1 MGWETLVL
9 SFGSGFRYEMTPD
22 DPYIQTLK
30 TNVAKASAMGIEC
43 GGYDLTVLDR
53 GHNGYG
59 GDVGAQWDRVDPKT
73 GALSPDAC
81 YASGWRDKLEVTATI
96 SLPSGLHSSQDGSDI
111 SLSTGHALPCH

>member
-9 SFGSGFRYEMTPD
+9 SFGSGFRYEMTPN

-53 GHNGYG
+53 GHNGYVSRTIIA
-59 GDVGAQWDRVDPKT
+59 GDLGCILPRVPAIIVRTGRRCGRSVGPRRSEDG
-73 GALSPDAC
+73 GALA
-81 YASGWRDKLEVTATI
+81 GRMLRKRLEGQA
-96 SLPSGLHSSQDGSDI
+96 
-111 SLSTGHALPCH
+111 

>member
-22 DPYIQTLK
+22 DPYIQTVK

-53 GHNGYG
+53 GHNGYVSRTIIA
-59 GDVGAQWDRVDPKT
+59 GDLGCILPLA
-73 GALSPDAC
+73 GCFLAL
-81 YASGWRDKLEVTATI
+81 G
-96 SLPSGLHSSQDGSDI
+96 SGLRLVGTAS
-111 SLSTGHALPCH
+111 ARR